1 MDRKIDRQIG
11 RKCAL
16 LANKL
21 NNTTKREK
29 KTHTHI
35 HKCVPFVYFECGVV
49 FQDKREKKKRGK
61 NKNRRKKPKSGLE

>member
-1 MDRKIDRQIG
+1 M
-11 RKCAL
+11 

-49 FQDKREKKKRGK
+49 FQDKRERE
-61 NKNRRKKPKSGLE
+61 RRKREGRTRTEEKSRNLG